1 MEHMGYVKQI
11 LFSHQVFVHI
21 LELPLG
27 AVFAHGWTESE
38 SESESN
44 MAMENPRFI
53 DEFPEKTLH
62 SHRIH
67 IWYICHNLGYID
79 GKC

>member
-1 MEHMGYVKQI
+1 MWEEKKK

-21 LELPLG
+21 LELP
-27 AVFAHGWTESE
+27 HGWTESD
-38 SESESN
+38 SESDSN

-62 SHRIH
+62 
-67 IWYICHNLGYID
+67 L
-79 GKC
+79 